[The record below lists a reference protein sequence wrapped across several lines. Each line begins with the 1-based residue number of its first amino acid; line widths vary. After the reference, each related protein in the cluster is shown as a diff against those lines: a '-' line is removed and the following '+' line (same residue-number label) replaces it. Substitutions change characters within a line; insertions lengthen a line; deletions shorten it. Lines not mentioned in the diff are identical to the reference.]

1 MWYTWPMAKKKASFQ
16 GKIQKFLEKLTS
28 NKTTKKLVVLII
40 VIGTLYLARGLF
52 VAALVNYQ
60 PITRLAVIS
69 ELEKLYGADAL
80 DSLVTK
86 SLIVQEAR
94 KQGITVAK
102 EDVEGEIAEIEASL
116 SGQDLDSLL
125 ALQGMTRTDL
135 EAQLKVQIMVEKLFS
150 DKVQVTDE
158 EVDQYLAENKDYFS
172 EDLTEEELKDQAKS
186 QLIQQK
192 LSEEFQSW
200 LADLRQNASLHYF
213 VNY

>member
-1 MWYTWPMAKKKASFQ
+1 LCYTWPMAKKKANSQ
-16 GKIQKFLEKLTS
+16 EKIQESLEKLTS
-28 NKTTKKLVVLII
+28 NKTVTKLVVLIA
-40 VIGTLYLARGLF
+40 VVGVLYLTRGLF
-52 VAALVNYQ
+52 VAALVNYR

-69 ELEKLYGADAL
+69 ELEKLYGADTL

-94 KQGITVAK
+94 KQGVTVTK
-102 EDVEGEIAEIEASL
+102 EDIEGKVAEIEASL
-116 SGQDLDSLL
+116 SGQNLDSLL
-125 ALQGMTRTDL
+125 SLQGMTRADL
-135 EAQLKVQIMVEKLFS
+135 EGQLEVQIMVEKLFA

-172 EDLTEEELKDQAKS
+172 EDLTEEEMKDQSKT

-213 VNY
+213 VKY